1 MNVDQISMARYSNL
15 VPFELL
21 TFLFPMTLS
30 LFSHKALHCFVD
42 DNYSII
48 IKKEIVQCISVV
60 IVIV

>member
-30 LFSHKALHCFVD
+30 LFPHKALHCFLD

-48 IKKEIVQCISVV
+48 IKK
-60 IVIV
+60 